1 MQRLLSRHCFRSS
14 AVSLPSFP
22 SLAVRSGHVD
32 PDAGVLAGLEELDM
46 LVDKVVLL
54 DLDFSCPD
62 LDELPPEL
70 EGLEDEVD
78 WDLEERASSSLHS
91 Q

>member
-1 MQRLLSRHCFRSS
+1 MVPDAGLL
-14 AVSLPSFP
+14 
-22 SLAVRSGHVD
+22 
-32 PDAGVLAGLEELDM
+32 AGVLADE
-46 LVDKVVLL
+46 VVLL

-70 EGLEDEVD
+70 EGLEDED
-78 WDLEERASSSLHS
+78 GWLLAEWEISSLCS